1 MALSAKQWTGIAVA
15 VIGILVLSISGMLE
29 SQAINR
35 SIDTQYFEIRKTI
48 SRQLS
53 ILPRQYAA
61 GHGDVCQNTLLEIK

>member
-1 MALSAKQWTGIAVA
+1 MALSAKQWAGIAVP
-15 VIGILVLSISGMLE
+15 VIGILVFSISNMLE

-53 ILPRQYAA
+53 VLRRQYAA
-61 GHGDVCQNTLLEIK
+61 GDGDVCQNTLLEIK